1 VLLVFLDG
9 VGLGDADPAINPLA
23 GDRLPVLRELLGG
36 AGLLLESVA
45 AGPLHAS
52 SASLAA
58 LDATLGVEGRPQS
71 GTGQTALLTGL
82 NAPARLGRH
91 FGPWVPTSLRDLLRS
106 ESLFAHAG
114 GGAGEVDVG
123 FANAY
128 PRGHMESGGRG
139 VRRPGAFPLAAHAA
153 GLLDRDEADLRR
165 GAALASSITT
175 EAWRRY
181 VDPGAPDVPAAGAG
195 RALASLSSAYD
206 LTIFAHYDTDH
217 AGHSNDLGRGV
228 DAAVRVDSFLGGLLE
243 RLPGDTLLLAT
254 SDHGNLE
261 DVRTG
266 HTRAPVPL
274 LAVGPGSRDVA
285 DHARAI
291 TDVAAL
297 IREVL
302 GRTPRRGR
310 VDVT

>member
-9 VGLGDADPAINPLA
+9 VGLGDADPTVNPLA
-23 GDRLPVLRELLGG
+23 GDRLPVLRDLLGG

-82 NAPARLGRH
+82 NAPNRLGRH
-91 FGPWVPTSLRDLLRS
+91 FGPWVPTPLRDLLRS
-106 ESLFAHAG
+106 ESLFARAG
-114 GGAGEVDVG
+114 AAEVSVG

-128 PRGHMESGGRG
+128 PRGHMVGTGRG

-153 GLLDRDEADLRR
+153 GLLDRDESDLRR
-165 GAALASSITT
+165 GAALVSSITT

-181 VDPGAPDVPAAGAG
+181 VDPGAPHVDAAAAG
-195 RALASLSSAYD
+195 RTLASISSGYD
-206 LTIFAHYDTDH
+206 LTVFAHYDTDH
-217 AGHSNDLGRGV
+217 AGHSNDLARGV
-228 DAAVRVDSFLGGLLE
+228 EAAERVDSFLGGLLD
-243 RLPGDTLLLAT
+243 RLPEDTLLLAT

-274 LAVGPGSRDVA
+274 LASGPGSRSA
-285 DHARAI
+285 AEYARAI

-297 IREVL
+297 IREFL
-302 GRTPRRGR
+302 GPPTWRGG
-310 VDVT
+310 VEEA